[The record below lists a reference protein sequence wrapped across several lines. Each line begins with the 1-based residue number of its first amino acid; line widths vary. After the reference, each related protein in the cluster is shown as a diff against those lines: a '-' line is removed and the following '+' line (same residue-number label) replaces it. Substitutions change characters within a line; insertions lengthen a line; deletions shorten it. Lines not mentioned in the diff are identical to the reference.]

1 MEMIILAGGGILAP
15 DWGLLFWMSTIF
27 VIFWIGMYMMA
38 GPAIKDA
45 LNLRNTEIQDALDEA
60 EKARAEMQN
69 LRAENDKMIA
79 AAKEERTKILAEAKT
94 AKETIIEEA
103 KVKAK
108 EEADKILASANQ
120 EIENQK
126 KRAITEVKN
135 ESGLVALAIAE
146 NVVKRQL
153 TENADQEG
161 LMDKLIDE
169 IKFN

>member
-1 MEMIILAGGGILAP
+1 MLLAKFSMTEP
-15 DWGLLFWMSTIF
+15 TYGLFIWTVIAFLIFCYLFYRF
-27 VIFWIGMYMMA
+27 GY
-38 GPAIKDA
+38 GPISDSLDK
-45 LNLRNTEIQDALDEA
+45 RNSDIQSALDEA
-60 EKARAEMQN
+60 QKAKVELQN
-69 LRAENDKMIA
+69 LQSENERMLA
-79 AAKEERTKILAEAKT
+79 AAREEQTKILAEAKA

-126 KRAITEVKN
+126 KAAITEVKN
-135 ESGLVALAIAE
+135 ESALVSLAIAE
-146 NVVKRQL
+146 NVIKRQL
-153 TENADQEG
+153 SENADQEG

>member
-1 MEMIILAGGGILAP
+1 MLLASLFLDSDPGLFIWMCGIFF
-15 DWGLLFWMSTIF
+15 LFWFLVFKYGYKPISDSLE
-27 VIFWIGMYMMA
+27 A
-38 GPAIKDA
+38 
-45 LNLRNTEIQDALDEA
+45 RNTEIQDALDEA
-60 EKARAEMQN
+60 AKAKKEMQS
-69 LRAENDKMIA
+69 LQAENDKMLA
-79 AAKEERTKILAEAKT
+79 AAREEQAKILAEAKA

-126 KRAITEVKN
+126 KAAVTEVKN

-146 NVVKRQL
+146 NVIKRQL
-153 TENADQEG
+153 SENADQEG